1 MQQAQPDV
9 RDGGWPGA
17 ASRGGAFRRLVGLLM
32 AAGFVG
38 AGGIGLLAAGL
49 LASEPAY
56 AQGGGWQTGVNPQ
69 PQPKGKSDAPAANA
83 SDVTLTARLTEDG
96 QPIDQGLVWRV
107 FEAAATPDG
116 RSRPIGNSRDATLKL
131 RLAPGEYI
139 VIVAFGRAHLTR
151 RLTVRAGLAVNDSFV
166 LNAGGLRLAAR
177 LANGT
182 PAPDNAVTYDIFSD
196 ERDRHGNR
204 VRIMTGARPG
214 LIVRLNAGLYQVV
227 STYGDANAI
236 VRADVTV
243 EAGKLTDVQVTHGA
257 ARVTFRLTTRSGG
270 VAMADTEWSVTT
282 REGRLVKTSVG
293 ALPSH
298 VLAAG
303 TYIVTARHGGHTYK
317 GEFTVS
323 QGDVTEV
330 EVLME

>member
-1 MQQAQPDV
+1 MRPVARALDL
-9 RDGGWPGA
+9 GA
-17 ASRGGAFRRLVGLLM
+17 IL
-32 AAGFVG
+32 
-38 AGGIGLLAAGL
+38 IGLAMAGSIFAGVLAPHAVR
-49 LASEPAY
+49 
-56 AQGGGWQTGVNPQ
+56 AQGGSWQTGVNAQ
-69 PQPKGKSDAPAANA
+69 PAPRPKSESPPAN
-83 SDVTLTARLTEDG
+83 SSEVTLTARLTEDG

-107 FEAAATPDG
+107 FEAASGSDG
-116 RSRPIGNSRDATLKL
+116 RSKLVGNSREATLRL

-139 VIVAFGRAHLTR
+139 VVVAFGRAHLTR
-151 RLTVRAGLAVNDSFV
+151 RLTVKPGLTVSDSFV

-182 PAPDNAVTYDIFSD
+182 AAPDNAVTYDIYSD

-204 VRIMTGARPG
+204 VRVMTGARPG

-227 STYGDANAI
+227 SVYGDANAV

-243 EAGKLTDVQVTHGA
+243 EAGKLTDVQVTHAA

-317 GEFTVS
+317 GEFTVN

>member
-1 MQQAQPDV
+1 MPDARRV
-9 RDGGWPGA
+9 LRGDGHDDGSRPLARVLVAGLLLIGIAMTGSIAAGIVAPGA
-17 ASRGGAFRRLVGLLM
+17 AH
-32 AAGFVG
+32 
-38 AGGIGLLAAGL
+38 
-49 LASEPAY
+49 
-56 AQGGGWQTGVNPQ
+56 AQGSGWQTGVNPQ
-69 PQPKGKSDAPAANA
+69 PPPRPKGESPPA
-83 SDVTLTARLTEDG
+83 STSEVTLTARLTEDG

-107 FEAAATPDG
+107 FEAASGSDG
-116 RSRPIGNSRDATLKL
+116 RSKLVGNARDATLRL
-131 RLAPGEYI
+131 RLAPGDYI

-151 RLTVRAGLAVNDSFV
+151 RLTVKPGLAVSDSFV

-177 LANGT
+177 FANGT
-182 PAPDNAVTYDIFSD
+182 PAPDNAVAYDIYSD

-204 VRIMTGARPG
+204 VRVMTGARPG

-227 STYGDANAI
+227 SVYGDANAV

-243 EAGKLTDVQVTHGA
+243 EAGKLTDVQVTHAA

-270 VAMADTEWSVTT
+270 VALADTEWSVTT

-303 TYIVTARHGGHTYK
+303 TYIVTARHNGQTYK
-317 GEFTVS
+317 GEFTVK